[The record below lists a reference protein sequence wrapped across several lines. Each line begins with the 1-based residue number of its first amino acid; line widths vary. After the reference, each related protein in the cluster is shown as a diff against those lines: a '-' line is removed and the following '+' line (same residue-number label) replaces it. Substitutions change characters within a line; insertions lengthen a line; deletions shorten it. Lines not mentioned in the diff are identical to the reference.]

1 MPCQHWLRYSL
12 LGLALCTPSSFA
24 QSGTCLADVNAAA
37 SGDIG
42 YRARGARCE
51 GMLKLFV
58 SNTPRIELVGYHYGK
73 IALPPAGASVAI
85 QALGDK
91 PNGQIAIRALRLT
104 SRGWYQMDR
113 ANTTLGT
120 VFPWPADVLV
130 RAAGMRGDAAL
141 DLSATSLIA
150 CSNRCA
156 ERPDTL
162 YWPIEIAGKR
172 PDPPLLYLLL
182 RSGVR
187 ATRVTVELAPARGA
201 AIPVPADKAVLTA
214 DGVTA
219 IALPANLAPGTYRL
233 AVTAVDFSSDEALD
247 ALDATIAVPR
257 LPR

>member
-1 MPCQHWLRYSL
+1 
-12 LGLALCTPSSFA
+12 
-24 QSGTCLADVNAAA
+24 
-37 SGDIG
+37 
-42 YRARGARCE
+42 
-51 GMLKLFV
+51 
-58 SNTPRIELVGYHYGK
+58 
-73 IALPPAGASVAI
+73 
-85 QALGDK
+85 
-91 PNGQIAIRALRLT
+91 
-104 SRGWYQMDR
+104 
-113 ANTTLGT
+113 
-120 VFPWPADVLV
+120 
-130 RAAGMRGDAAL
+130 MRGDAAL